1 VTEPQPN
8 KPSVAHEG
16 FRPEDHFVI
25 RSQTDEASSASVLR
39 EPQQDAFTN
48 TTFTGLPGAV
58 PQDLLT
64 HQARQPHLGYSAAL
78 LGIGVLV
85 LFAVSVFIGIIGLAT
100 HTKVTATS
108 ASIPLASILIEAITF
123 LITYGIAY
131 VAFPRFWQ
139 RSFGQV
145 IHWNPMVVKEHVPQ
159 LIGIGIALS
168 VIAQALESVLTL
180 PKEMPVDAFFKQ
192 PSTLWIIA
200 IFGTFVAPVCE
211 EVFFRGFLLR
221 GFAIFFD
228 WIALPKTDE
237 AREWWQS
244 TSGLSQRSM
253 ILSGVLT
260 SGLFAAMHAAQLGW
274 AWNAVGVLWIVG
286 GGLTY
291 VRIRYNSVAASS
303 VVHAAYNGLLF
314 AIMFV
319 ITGGFRHL
327 DKLANH

>member
-1 VTEPQPN
+1 MTEPQPN
-8 KPSVAHEG
+8 EPSVAHDG

-25 RSQTDEASSASVLR
+25 RSQTDEASSASA
-39 EPQQDAFTN
+39 QHSDAFPN
-48 TTFTGLPGAV
+48 PAFTRLSDDV

-64 HQARQPHLGYSAAL
+64 HQPRQPNLGYSAAL
-78 LGIGVLV
+78 LCIGVLV
-85 LFAVSVFIGIIGLAT
+85 LFGVSVFIGLVGVVT
-100 HTKVTATS
+100 HANLNVNS
-108 ASIPLASILIEAITF
+108 AAVPRASILIEAFTF

-131 VAFPRFWQ
+131 IAFPRFWQ

-145 IHWNPMVVKEHVPQ
+145 IHWNPAAMKEHVPQ

-168 VIAQALESVLTL
+168 VVAQALESLLTL

-237 AREWWQS
+237 AREWWRS

-253 ILSGVLT
+253 ILSGVVT

-314 AIMFV
+314 AIMFA

>member
-1 VTEPQPN
+1 MTEPQPN
-8 KPSVAHEG
+8 QPGVTHDG
-16 FRPEDHFVI
+16 FRPDDHFVI
-25 RSQTDEASSASVLR
+25 RSQSDEASSASVLR
-39 EPQQDAFTN
+39 SDIFPN
-48 TTFTGLPGAV
+48 PTFTRSPDNV
-58 PQDLLT
+58 PHDLLT
-64 HQARQPHLGYSAAL
+64 HQPRQPNLGYSAAL
-78 LGIGVLV
+78 LGIGVLA
-85 LFAVSVFIGIIGLAT
+85 LFAVSVVIGIIGFIT
-100 HTKVTATS
+100 HTKLMASS
-108 ASIPLASILIEAITF
+108 ASIPLTSILIEAVTF
-123 LITYGIAY
+123 LITYAIAY
-131 VAFPRFWQ
+131 IVFPRFWQ
-139 RSFGQV
+139 RPFGQV
-145 IHWNPMVVKEHVPQ
+145 IHWNSSVAKEHVPQ
-159 LIGIGIALS
+159 LIGVGIALS
-168 VIAQALESVLTL
+168 VVAQALESLLTL

>member
-1 VTEPQPN
+1 MTDPQLPMDDN
-8 KPSVAHEG
+8 G
-16 FRPEDHFVI
+16 FNPERHFVI
-25 RSQTDEASSASVLR
+25 EPPKPTQVHAEPPQVFYATD
-39 EPQQDAFTN
+39 
-48 TTFTGLPGAV
+48 
-58 PQDLLT
+58 DLIT
-64 HQARQPHLGYSAAL
+64 HQPRQPHLGYAAAL
-78 LGIGVLV
+78 LGIGVLA
-85 LFAVSVFIGIIGLAT
+85 LIGVSILIALVGMAAHIKL
-100 HTKVTATS
+100 S
-108 ASIPLASILIEAITF
+108 ASAAMPKASILMEALTF
-123 LITYGIAY
+123 LIAYGVAY
-131 VAFPRFWQ
+131 ILFPRFW
-139 RSFGQV
+139 RRPFGQV
-145 IHWNPMVVKEHVPQ
+145 IHWEWHTAKAHIPQ
-159 LIGIGIALS
+159 LIGTGIILS
-168 VIAQALESVLTL
+168 VIAQGLESLLTL

-228 WIALPKTDE
+228 WVSLPKTPE
-237 AREWWQS
+237 ARDWWQS
-244 TSGLSQRSM
+244 TSGLTERSM
-253 ILSGVLT
+253 ILSGILT

-286 GGLTY
+286 GGLTW

-327 DKLANH
+327 DKLGNH

>member
-1 VTEPQPN
+1 MTDPQPPIGN
-8 KPSVAHEG
+8 NG
-16 FRPEDHFVI
+16 FNPERHFVI
-25 RSQTDEASSASVLR
+25 EPPKPPQASIDP
-39 EPQQDAFTN
+39 PQVFYATE
-48 TTFTGLPGAV
+48 
-58 PQDLLT
+58 DLIT
-64 HQARQPHLGYSAAL
+64 HQPRQPNLGYSAAL
-78 LGIGVLV
+78 LGMGILV
-85 LFAVSVFIGIIGLAT
+85 LFGISVLIAIVSMAAHI
-100 HTKVTATS
+100 KMS
-108 ASIPLASILIEAITF
+108 ASAAMPKASILMEAFTF

-131 VAFPRFWQ
+131 AIFPRFW
-139 RSFGQV
+139 RRPFGQV
-145 IHWNPMVVKEHVPQ
+145 IHWNHEAVKQHIPQ
-159 LIGIGIALS
+159 LIAIGVVLS
-168 VIAQALESVLTL
+168 VVAQSLESLLTL

-228 WIALPKTDE
+228 WIALPKTPE
-237 AREWWQS
+237 ARDWWQTTS
-244 TSGLSQRSM
+244 TLSQRSM
-253 ILSGVLT
+253 ILSGILT

-286 GGLTY
+286 GGLTW

-327 DKLANH
+327 DKLGNH

>member
-1 VTEPQPN
+1 MTEPQPPIGDN
-8 KPSVAHEG
+8 G
-16 FRPEDHFVI
+16 FNPQRHFVI
-25 RSQTDEASSASVLR
+25 EPPQVPTDP
-39 EPQQDAFTN
+39 PQVFYATD
-48 TTFTGLPGAV
+48 
-58 PQDLLT
+58 DLVT
-64 HQARQPHLGYSAAL
+64 HQPRQPNLAYSALL
-78 LGIGVLV
+78 LGMGVLV
-85 LFAVSVFIGIIGLAT
+85 LFGISILIGVIGLAMHIKLT
-100 HTKVTATS
+100 ETS
-108 ASIPLASILIEAITF
+108 AAMPKASILMEALTF

-131 VAFPRFWQ
+131 AIFPRFW
-139 RSFGQV
+139 RRPFGQI
-145 IHWNPMVVKEHVPQ
+145 IHWNPDVVKQHIPQ
-159 LIGIGIALS
+159 LIGTGIVLS
-168 VIAQALESVLTL
+168 IVAQGLESLLTL

-228 WIALPKTDE
+228 WIALPKTPE
-237 AREWWQS
+237 ARDWWQS

-253 ILSGVLT
+253 VLSGFVT

-291 VRIRYNSVAASS
+291 IRIRYNSVAASS

-314 AIMFV
+314 AIMFF

>member
-1 VTEPQPN
+1 MMDPRSPMENNGFNPQQ
-8 KPSVAHEG
+8 
-16 FRPEDHFVI
+16 HFVI
-25 RSQTDEASSASVLR
+25 APQEPPQVSVDPPQVFYATDDL
-39 EPQQDAFTN
+39 
-48 TTFTGLPGAV
+48 V
-58 PQDLLT
+58 P
-64 HQARQPHLGYSAAL
+64 HQPRQPHLGYSAAL
-78 LGIGVLV
+78 LGIGILA
-85 LFAVSVFIGIIGLAT
+85 LFGISILIAVVGMAAHINI
-100 HTKVTATS
+100 S
-108 ASIPLASILIEAITF
+108 ASAAMPKASILMEAFTF
-123 LITYGIAY
+123 LITYGVAY
-131 VAFPRFWQ
+131 ALFPRFWR

-145 IHWNPMVVKEHVPQ
+145 IHWNWQTAKAHVPQ
-159 LIGIGIALS
+159 LIGTGIVLS
-168 VIAQALESVLTL
+168 IIAQGLESLLTL

-228 WIALPKTDE
+228 WIALPKTEE
-237 AREWWQS
+237 ARQWWNTTS
-244 TSGLSQRSM
+244 TLSERSM
-253 ILSGVLT
+253 ILSGIVS

-286 GGLTY
+286 GGLTW